1 MAADP
6 STSGIT
12 ATQWLAEYEAEQ
24 ANVTGIAETE
34 SGVENARDRA
44 FVSEGDYEERMSKLT
59 VDDMLDGMK
68 VVCASSNNAEW
79 NESL

>member
-1 MAADP
+1 
-6 STSGIT
+6 
-12 ATQWLAEYEAEQ
+12 
-24 ANVTGIAETE
+24 
-34 SGVENARDRA
+34 
-44 FVSEGDYEERMSKLT
+44 